1 MGGGKERFAQCF
13 FFFLIQ
19 LYTVYKRYALD
30 SDVIDRSLKVQKKF
44 RCPKKAIMSVVILA
58 KKT

>member
-1 MGGGKERFAQCF
+1 MWEGEKKDLPNAF

-30 SDVIDRSLKVQKKF
+30 SDIIDV
-44 RCPKKAIMSVVILA
+44 
-58 KKT
+58 